1 MFSPNPFFFL
11 LYCTLTLLVIE
22 LTVCPDHLLSPPPS
36 PQQFPTRL
44 FGSYSDI
51 IMHEREKNQLLEE
64 GVELTLKDLQS
75 M

>member
-1 MFSPNPFFFL
+1 MITFVSFH
-11 LYCTLTLLVIE
+11 TVIIAI
-22 LTVCPDHLLSPPPS
+22 TIA
-36 PQQFPTRL
+36 
-44 FGSYSDI
+44 DI